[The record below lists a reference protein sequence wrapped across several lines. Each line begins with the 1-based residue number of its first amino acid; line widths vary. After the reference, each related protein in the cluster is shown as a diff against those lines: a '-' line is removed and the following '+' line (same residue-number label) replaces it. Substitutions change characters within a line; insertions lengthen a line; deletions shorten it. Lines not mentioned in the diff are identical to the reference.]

1 MIGFLYIILVFAVC
15 FLLAVACK
23 IAYSYFKYKNE
34 PKEPATSSDPKVYY
48 ITEKIKKPQKKR
60 RRKKTEYRS
69 VGRRHSTRKIYERF
83 EINII
88 NILNTPTIFD
98 FRLKM

>member
-23 IAYSYFKYKNE
+23 IAHSYFKDKNE
-34 PKEPATSSDPKVYY
+34 PKEPAPSSDPKVYY

-60 RRKKTEYRS
+60 RRKKPNIALS
-69 VGRRHSTRKIYERF
+69 GVVIQPERF
-83 EINII
+83 TN
-88 NILNTPTIFD
+88 D
-98 FRLKM
+98 SK

>member
-23 IAYSYFKYKNE
+23 IAYSYFKDKNE
-34 PKEPATSSDPKVYY
+34 PKEPTPSSDPKVYY

-60 RRKKTEYRS
+60 RRKKPNIALS
-69 VGRRHSTRKIYERF
+69 GVVIQPERF
-83 EINII
+83 TN
-88 NILNTPTIFD
+88 D
-98 FRLKM
+98 SK

>member
-34 PKEPATSSDPKVYY
+34 PKEPAPSSDPKVYY

-60 RRKKTEYRS
+60 RR
-69 VGRRHSTRKIYERF
+69 TRKIYERF
-83 EINII
+83 EI